1 MKKLETFVNEK
12 LTITKSSG
20 VPSLISILESKNKE
34 EYTAQCKNLVE
45 YLKYN
50 SNLPVA
56 EMEDSKNE
64 LKKLSRNYQNT
75 GDVFLWVSDYI
86 FYGTWNKM
94 YSMQWSK
101 LTNRVVNRINDR
113 NGFNDFLCNQQ
124 EIMKSNGLF
133 IITKNNELMKQIDY
147 LMNQQKN
154 IENF

>member
-1 MKKLETFVNEK
+1 MRKLETFVNEK
-12 LTITKSSG
+12 LKITKSSG

-34 EYTAQCKNLVE
+34 EYTSQCKNLVE
-45 YLKYN
+45 YLKYD
-50 SNLPVA
+50 SKLPIA
-56 EMEDSKNE
+56 EMEDKGNE

-75 GDVFLWVSDYI
+75 GDVFLWVSDFI

-101 LTNRVVNRINDR
+101 LSNRVINRINDR
-113 NGFNDFLCNQQ
+113 NGFNDFLCNDQ

-133 IITKNNELMKQIDY
+133 IITKNSELMKQIDY
-147 LMNQQKN
+147 LMNHQKN